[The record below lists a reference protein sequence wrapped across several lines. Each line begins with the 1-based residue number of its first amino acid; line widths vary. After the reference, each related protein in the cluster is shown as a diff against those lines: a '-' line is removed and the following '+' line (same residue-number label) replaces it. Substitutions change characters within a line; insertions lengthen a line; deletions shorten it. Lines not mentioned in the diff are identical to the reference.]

1 MLGIPFHLFST
12 YRLNVPWGLLAL
24 FCPPDFRE
32 SFPSRSKMTR
42 TRQTATSTSS
52 KASQVETPDAS
63 AMSTTPSSSPLTT
76 VNVSS
81 SLPSSPPCSF
91 PTLDS
96 ALPRGLGFFR
106 ARKANVD
113 RFDHV
118 ADAMWRTVFRGS
130 EILSWKEARGK
141 GAVNLFVIG
150 RMGRANFEHAVS
162 EYGSDPV
169 YRLELAIERDT
180 VLALRGILDQGPLK
194 GMDDL
199 KYPVLGRTAV
209 FSAKLKAL
217 QRTDAPLL
225 DAEQPFPFLFDGR
238 DVCQRQDTIL
248 ESYPA
253 EQLLENCL
261 LAVETNVSSY
271 SIPSR
276 GGAAARSGYSL
287 ALRSA
292 YVVADADPPSL
303 NTTVPS
309 ASSLKRQ
316 GEPLVSPRKN
326 RKAGEVAMFSDED

>member
-1 MLGIPFHLFST
+1 MFPGIFSHCSALQTSVNRFPVAARVRAFHHWSLVVIWKP
-12 YRLNVPWGLLAL
+12 RLLTIIAV
-24 FCPPDFRE
+24 
-32 SFPSRSKMTR
+32 TR
-42 TRQTATSTSS
+42 TRQIATSTSS

-63 AMSTTPSSSPLTT
+63 AVSTTPSSSPLTT

-91 PTLDS
+91 PNLDS
-96 ALPRGLGFFR
+96 ALPRGLAFFR

-118 ADAMWRTVFRGS
+118 GDAMWRTVFRGS

-141 GAVNLFVIG
+141 GAINLFVIG

-194 GMDDL
+194 CMDDL

-253 EQLLENCL
+253 EQLLENC
-261 LAVETNVSSY
+261 
-271 SIPSR
+271 
-276 GGAAARSGYSL
+276 
-287 ALRSA
+287 
-292 YVVADADPPSL
+292 
-303 NTTVPS
+303 
-309 ASSLKRQ
+309 
-316 GEPLVSPRKN
+316 
-326 RKAGEVAMFSDED
+326 